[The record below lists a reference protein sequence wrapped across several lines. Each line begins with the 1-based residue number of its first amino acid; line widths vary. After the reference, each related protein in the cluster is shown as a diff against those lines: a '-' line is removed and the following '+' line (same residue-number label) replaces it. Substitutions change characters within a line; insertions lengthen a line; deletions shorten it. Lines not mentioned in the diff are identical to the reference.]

1 MASVFRYPYE
11 AITDTTDYLQI
22 TVKSYE
28 GTSSLVEST
37 TFGTSGAA
45 ASAGSPAKIGVAS
58 VGDIIILPMPSNISD
73 SNSVGYGEDKLDILG
88 AAAGSIAK
96 EVMKSGGEFGNEAT
110 GGVTGYIDREFRR
123 LLKPAGGGP
132 ALAGVALDAFTR
144 QLAASAAGI
153 IGANVTAEQLLTRS
167 TGQILNP
174 NMELLF
180 SGPTLRQFQFQFKLT
195 PRDQNESYQIKSI
208 IRSFK
213 TNMAPKIEGA
223 ETSSGREKAFVG
235 QAFLKTPNIF
245 ELHYRKGNRNHPFLN
260 RFKQCALKDMSVNYT
275 GENVYATYADATPIS
290 MIMSLTFQELV
301 PIYASDYGT
310 DVKKA
315 EDLLYGEN
323 KDTAGVGY

>member
-1 MASVFRYPYE
+1 MPSVFRYPYE
-11 AITDTTDYLQI
+11 AITDKTDYLQI
-22 TVKSYE
+22 TVKEYE
-28 GTSSLVEST
+28 GTASLVENP
-37 TFGTSGAA
+37 TFGTSAA
-45 ASAGSPAKIGVAS
+45 ATQAGSPAKIGVAS
-58 VGDIIILPMPSNISD
+58 IGDIIILPMPSNITD
-73 SNSVGYGEDKLDILG
+73 SNAVGYGEDKLDILG
-88 AAAGSIAK
+88 AAAGTIAQS
-96 EVMKSGGEFGNEAT
+96 VMESGGKLGDEAT
-110 GGVTGYIDREFRR
+110 GGVAGVIDKAFRDK
-123 LLKPAGGGP
+123 LKSTGGGS
-132 ALAGVALDAFTR
+132 ALAGVALNAFTR
-144 QLAASAAGI
+144 QLAANAASI

-223 ETSSGREKAFVG
+223 EVSQGNEKAFVG

-275 GENVYATYADATPIS
+275 GEGVYATYADATPIS
-290 MIMSLTFQELV
+290 MVMSLTFQELV
-301 PIYASDYGT
+301 PIYASDYAE
-310 DVKKA
+310 VKNVN
-315 EDLLYGEN
+315 ELLYDAN